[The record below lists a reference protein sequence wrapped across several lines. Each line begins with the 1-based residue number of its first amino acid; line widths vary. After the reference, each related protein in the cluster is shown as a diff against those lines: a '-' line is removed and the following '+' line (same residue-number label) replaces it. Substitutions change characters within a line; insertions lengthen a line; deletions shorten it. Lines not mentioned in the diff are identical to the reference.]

1 MKYPSIN
8 IVNNL
13 EDKDME
19 QRIDFGSTVTLQQAV
34 KTIVAT
40 PKNRYNVVGEP
51 GTGKS
56 SIVKMLQAITQYPVS
71 MVDVPNLDLG
81 DTAMPVIDHETK
93 TTHYYPN
100 ARFKIH
106 LNEPVIIC
114 LDEFTKGAEPVKNML
129 HPMLE
134 VNMPRLGDVS
144 IHPDSLVFMT
154 GNLGSD
160 NVGDSLKAHS
170 RNRIIELHVSK
181 PTADEWLL
189 WATDNAIAP
198 VVMAWVQRTPHA
210 LASYLDGD
218 QEQNPYI
225 FNPKRVQKAFV
236 SPRSLERVSY
246 IVTARKKIGDDDAFI
261 HAMTG
266 AVGEAAARD
275 LQAFVEYQD
284 QLPAWESILKTPAT
298 AEVPVDAGACAVLL
312 YGAVMRIDRAAM
324 TPFFTYLKR
333 FPEEWQHVFCTT
345 MAKSN
350 KKEIAFTHKEFAKW
364 CLDNEDL
371 L

>member
-1 MKYPSIN
+1 
-8 IVNNL
+8 
-13 EDKDME
+13 ME
-19 QRIDFGSTVTLQQAV
+19 NRIDFGSTVTLEQAA

-40 PKNRYNVVGEP
+40 PHNRYNVVGEP

-56 SIVKMLQAITQYPVS
+56 SLVKMIQAMTQARYGIPYPVA
-71 MVDVPNLDLG
+71 MIDVPNLDLG
-81 DTAMPVIDHETK
+81 DAAMPVIDHETK
-93 TTHYYPN
+93 TTRYYPN

-106 LNEPVIIC
+106 MNEPVIIC

-134 VNMPRLGDVS
+134 VNMPRLGDVP
-144 IHPDSLVFMT
+144 IHPDSIVFLT

-181 PTADEWLL
+181 PTPAEWLL
-189 WATDNAIAP
+189 WAAENDIAP
-198 VVMAWVQRTPHA
+198 VAMAWVDRYPQC

-218 QEQNPYI
+218 QEQNPYP

-246 IVTARKKIGDDDAFI
+246 IIKARKEIGDDDAFI

-284 QLPAWESILKTPAT
+284 QLPAWDAVLKTPTT
-298 AEVPVDAGACAVLL
+298 ADVPVDAGACAVLL
-312 YGAVMRIDRAAM
+312 YGAVMRMDRAAM

-345 MAKSN
+345 MAKTPS